1 MAMNQQIVSRFA
13 IFLLSIVLIV
23 VGIEHFVH
31 PRNMLIYV
39 PTWIP
44 GGLTWVYIVGAACI
58 IVAVSFMLNQ
68 MVKVTAYLL
77 ALLLFSFVFC
87 VHLPNYLNTADSE
100 YRQLAFLNI
109 LKDTALAAFALYIAS
124 NARHQKILEET
135 VRSEEHTSE
144 LKSLR
149 HLVCRLPLEKQQ
161 PIS

>member
-1 MAMNQQIVSRFA
+1 MAMNQHILSRFA
-13 IFLLSIVLIV
+13 IFLLAIVLIV
-23 VGIEHFVH
+23 FGIEHFVH

-58 IVAVSFMLNQ
+58 LVAVSFMLNQ

-87 VHLPNYLNTADSE
+87 VHLPNYLNTADVE
-100 YRQLAFLNI
+100 YRQQAFLNL

-124 NARHQKILEET
+124 NARHQKVLEET
-135 VRSEEHTSE
+135 VIEEE
-144 LKSLR
+144 VKKSDQV
-149 HLVCRLPLEKQQ
+149 HNGIDNPNPLVTEKQF
-161 PIS
+161 

>member
-1 MAMNQQIVSRFA
+1 MNQHILSRFA
-13 IFLLSIVLIV
+13 IFLLAIVLIV
-23 VGIEHFVH
+23 FGIEHFVH

-58 IVAVSFMLNQ
+58 LVAVSFLLNQ

-77 ALLLFSFVFC
+77 ALLLFSFVFG
-87 VHLPNYLNTADSE
+87 VHLHNYLNTADPA

-135 VRSEEHTSE
+135 VIEEE
-144 LKSLR
+144 VKKSDQAHNGIENPVLA
-149 HLVCRLPLEKQQ
+149 EKQV
-161 PIS
+161 